1 MTSREAVGWILETFE
16 GGFVDHPDD
25 RGGPTNH
32 GVTVQTLSE
41 VRGQPVSR
49 RDIRDLSRGEAVEI
63 ITRMYAEQTGY
74 VRIRDSWVRLAVIDF
89 AIHSGPRTATKALQ
103 RAAGTVPDGLFGP
116 ITERRVNETDASIL
130 AQAITASRLAHWAR
144 IFQRDTSQRAFAA
157 GWLSRMAQLL
167 RQQG

>member
-1 MTSREAVGWILETFE
+1 MTSREAVAWILETFE

-49 RDIRDLSRGEAVEI
+49 RDIRDLSRSEAVEI

-74 VRIRDSWVRLAVIDF
+74 VRIRDPWVRLAVIDF

-103 RAAGTVPDGLFGP
+103 RAAGTIPDGLFGP

-130 AQAITASRLAHWAR
+130 AQAITASRLAHWAQ

-157 GWLSRMAQLL
+157 GWLFRMAQLL
-167 RQQG
+167 RQQV